1 MSALLARVML
11 AIFMLPIAAIVY
23 TVTVVLSFELF
34 GMRTSGTRDAGWWM
48 AGGVTWAF
56 IAAYWIAL
64 WHGSV
69 QWTAARRLLTLGAVM
84 ACAVIGV
91 VVATFCNAVERG
103 FGTFVGTA
111 IAPLLWLAVTTFIWR
126 ESATERGQR
135 LAGSAHAIVCPACG
149 YNLTGLQTPRCP
161 ECGKQYTLDELLAAQ
176 PSRAAGD
183 L

>member
-1 MSALLARVML
+1 
-11 AIFMLPIAAIVY
+11 
-23 TVTVVLSFELF
+23 
-34 GMRTSGTRDAGWWM
+34 
-48 AGGVTWAF
+48 
-56 IAAYWIAL
+56 
-64 WHGSV
+64 V
-69 QWTAARRLLTLGAVM
+69 QWTAARRLLTLGAVA

-91 VVATFCNAVERG
+91 VLAALCNAVERG

-111 IAPLLWLAVTTFIWR
+111 IAPLLWLASTTFIWR
-126 ESATERGQR
+126 ETTTERSQR

-176 PSRAAGD
+176 PNRGGGE